1 MPSGS
6 HLLFE
11 FKVLVSP
18 TMLTGTDKATSK
30 AVRLSLRE
38 PVADDGP
45 AIYTLVE
52 QSKPLDLNSRYC
64 YLILCEHFSS
74 TCVVAEHKGQ
84 VLAFMT
90 AYIPPAQS
98 DTLFIWQIAV
108 HTDVRGQGVA
118 KRLLAEVLARP
129 AIQNVRFVEAT
140 VNPSNDA
147 SRGIFRSL
155 ARQYA
160 TKVDESLLFAT
171 DLLGD
176 KEHEQENLIRV
187 GPFELVTGLSR

>member
-1 MPSGS
+1 
-6 HLLFE
+6 
-11 FKVLVSP
+11 
-18 TMLTGTDKATSK
+18 MLTGTEKATSN

-45 AIYTLVE
+45 SIYALVK

-64 YLILCEHFSS
+64 YLIMCEHFSS
-74 TCVVAEHKGQ
+74 TCVVAEQEGK

-90 AYIPPAQS
+90 AYVPPAQS
-98 DTLFIWQIAV
+98 DTLFVWQIAV
-108 HTDVRGQGVA
+108 HADVRGQGLA
-118 KRLLAEVLARP
+118 KRLLADVLARP
-129 AIQNVRFVEAT
+129 ALQNVSFVEAT
-140 VNPSNDA
+140 VGPSNDA

-155 ARQYA
+155 ARQHA
-160 TKVDESLLFAT
+160 TKVHESLMFAT

-187 GPFELVTGLSR
+187 GPFELVTGLNR